1 MTTRQFYYLTVI
13 ADLGNLSA
21 AAQKLQI
28 SQPALSKFLT
38 EYEASLGFQI
48 FLRYHRHLAPTSVG
62 RCVIEYAHKI
72 VSEQNRLSQSL
83 RTIINRDHACI
94 RLGTTPNRG
103 SVIYS
108 RIYQTFMDRYPDISL
123 SLTERYSNEQTE
135 AVLKGQVDLTIGSGK
150 SSDKV
155 TDIPVAHEELLVA
168 LPAAHP
174 LASSDK
180 VRLSDLKDT
189 PFVLQGPR
197 HNIRILAEELFKEA
211 GFEVMDK
218 IHIYAK
224 DNDRILE
231 LMKNHK
237 EEIMSEVLAEDMTL
251 GTTDGYVKEWNIN
264 KEPVVLGVAKM

>member
-103 SVIYS
+103 FCDL
-108 RIYQTFMDRYPDISL
+108 QPD
-123 SLTERYSNEQTE
+123 
-135 AVLKGQVDLTIGSGK
+135 
-150 SSDKV
+150 
-155 TDIPVAHEELLVA
+155 
-168 LPAAHP
+168 
-174 LASSDK
+174 
-180 VRLSDLKDT
+180 LSDVYGSLPGYFPVSHRT
-189 PFVLQGPR
+189 ILQ
-197 HNIRILAEELFKEA
+197 
-211 GFEVMDK
+211 
-218 IHIYAK
+218 
-224 DNDRILE
+224 
-231 LMKNHK
+231 
-237 EEIMSEVLAEDMTL
+237 
-251 GTTDGYVKEWNIN
+251 
-264 KEPVVLGVAKM
+264 

>member
-1 MTTRQFYYLTVI
+1 MDFICNILKEAIRKGPILYDNTTILLPYRYSGSWKSFRCSPET
-13 ADLGNLSA
+13 ADL
-21 AAQKLQI
+21 
-28 SQPALSKFLT
+28 PACLKQFLT

-72 VSEQNRLSQSL
+72 VSEQNRLSHVL
-83 RTIINRDHACI
+83 ETIINRDHACI

-150 SSDKV
+150 SSDKY
-155 TDIPVAHEELLVA
+155 DIPVAHEELLVA

-211 GFEVMDK
+211 GFEPV
-218 IHIYAK
+218 ITFES
-224 DNDRILE
+224 DNVIIVDSMLHHAAGAGFVS
-231 LMKNHK
+231 KN
-237 EEIMSEVLAEDMTL
+237 TPF
-251 GTTDGYVKEWNIN
+251 
-264 KEPVVLGVAKM
+264 PVTNWFFSP

>member
-108 RIYQTFMDRYPDISL
+108 RIYQTFMDR
-123 SLTERYSNEQTE
+123 
-135 AVLKGQVDLTIGSGK
+135 
-150 SSDKV
+150 
-155 TDIPVAHEELLVA
+155 
-168 LPAAHP
+168 
-174 LASSDK
+174 
-180 VRLSDLKDT
+180 
-189 PFVLQGPR
+189 
-197 HNIRILAEELFKEA
+197 
-211 GFEVMDK
+211 
-218 IHIYAK
+218 
-224 DNDRILE
+224 
-231 LMKNHK
+231 
-237 EEIMSEVLAEDMTL
+237 
-251 GTTDGYVKEWNIN
+251 
-264 KEPVVLGVAKM
+264 